1 MQKLI
6 DQYFKVLQHL
16 LTGLLVLL
24 LIPVFLQVFSRFIP
38 IIPRYLWTEELAR
51 FAFVWIILLGSSIAV
66 RDQSHFHV
74 DVLPRFSSSIEHI
87 LRLLLLGVMLLL
99 AFVFAIGGYQFAH
112 FGSTQHSE
120 IAGLPMWTIYLAWP
134 IAGFSWI
141 LFLTE
146 QVYHHFLRNQKTN
159 L

>member
-6 DQYFKVLQHL
+6 DQYFKVLQYL

-66 RDQSHFHV
+66 RDQSHFYV
-74 DVLPRFSSSIEHI
+74 DVLPTFSPVVENL
-87 LRLLLLGVMLLL
+87 LRLVLLGVLLL
-99 AFVFAIGGYQFAH
+99 FAFVFAFGGLEFVR
-112 FGSTQHSE
+112 FGLTQHSE
-120 IAGLPMWTIYLAWP
+120 IAGMPMWVIYVAWP

-141 LFLTE
+141 VFLTE
-146 QVYHHFLRNQKTN
+146 QVHRHFLHRQKSN
-159 L
+159 I